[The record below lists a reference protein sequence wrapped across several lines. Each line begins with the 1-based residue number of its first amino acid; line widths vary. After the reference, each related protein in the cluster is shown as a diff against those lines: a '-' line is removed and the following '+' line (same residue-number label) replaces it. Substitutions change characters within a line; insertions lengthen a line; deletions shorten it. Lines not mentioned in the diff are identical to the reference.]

1 MLIRS
6 WVSSTKMSPG
16 TRDEKF
22 LHRGSVERVL
32 HRRSMDDCAN
42 LLLGI
47 EHHNDS
53 YAVKAWRSSYT
64 AEVRMSPYYGC
75 IEDCTDPL
83 LGIEHHND
91 SYTVEACRSSYNT
104 KVRKGSYTVEA

>member
-1 MLIRS
+1 M
-6 WVSSTKMSPG
+6 G
-16 TRDEKF
+16 KF
-22 LHRGSVERVL
+22 LHRGGLERVL